1 MHLLYVTDQRI
12 DAYLVRA
19 LREAGHVVE
28 VTAEPADGV
37 EMAGGGN
44 YEAIVMDWAAP
55 DARCAARFAAAASG
69 ALLVVIAATGEEAQR
84 VAVLNDGADACFV
97 RPISFIELET
107 RLEAMARL
115 VQRARPAGD
124 AASVE
129 LLSAERAVR
138 INGRSVGLS
147 GREFQLLEHLVG
159 HAGEVIGLERL
170 QQHVWG
176 EASEPRPELV
186 RTCVSRL
193 RRKLEAA
200 HAGALLQAVAGH
212 GYVFRQPAAV
222 GEEPC
227 AARA

>member
-28 VTAEPADGV
+28 ITDEPADGV
-37 EMAGGGN
+37 EMAGGGG
-44 YEAIVMDWAAP
+44 YEAIVMDWSTP
-55 DARCAARFAAAASG
+55 EARCAARFSG
-69 ALLVVIAATGEEAQR
+69 AAPEALVMVIAPAGEDAEK
-84 VAVLNDGADACFV
+84 VALLNAGADACFV
-97 RPISFIELET
+97 RPLSFIELET

-115 VQRARPAGD
+115 VRRGLAG
-124 AASVE
+124 AGPVE
-129 LLSAERAVR
+129 LLTAERAVR

-147 GREFQLLEHLVG
+147 GREFRLLEHLAG
-159 HAGEVIGLERL
+159 HAGEVIGVDRL

-193 RRKLEAA
+193 RRKLEAVG
-200 HAGALLQAVAGH
+200 AGERLQAVAGH
-212 GYVFRQPAAV
+212 GYVFRAAA
-222 GEEPC
+222 G
-227 AARA
+227 AA